1 MNAVFATTLFLALV
15 STPAGARTCVMSDTP
30 KSDRCHTQIYQTSVA
45 FGHRNTSLVLACID
59 TVDGVARTVFTV
71 RGRSES
77 LRLQWVDND
86 TLRVEYAAD
95 AKVKHAEPTIVLR
108 HRSLKLEYVPVQGD
122 TGAGCDF
129 EKDNILNIAS

>member
-1 MNAVFATTLFLALV
+1 
-15 STPAGARTCVMSDTP
+15 MSDTP
-30 KSDRCHTQIYQTSVA
+30 KNARCHTQIYQTSVA
-45 FGHRNTSLVLACID
+45 FGHRVTSLVLACSD
-59 TVDGVARTVFTV
+59 TVDGVAPTVFTV

-77 LRLQWVDND
+77 FRLQWVDDD

-95 AKVKHAEPTIVLR
+95 AKVRHAEPTIVLR
-108 HRSLKLEYVPVQGD
+108 DRSLKIEYVPVKGD